1 MAVNDKRLRVTE
13 LDFDD
18 IKDNLKIFLK
28 AQNQFTDYDFEGSG
42 MSVLLDTL
50 AYNTHNMVANE
61 MFLDSASL
69 RSSVVSHA
77 KKLGYEVSS
86 CRAPKATVNISLTTG
101 LSSRTMPA
109 GTTFTTTVDG
119 TNYNFVTTSDITSNN
134 SGTSV
139 NFDSTSI
146 YEGTWIT
153 SKYLVDSSDEE
164 QRFIIDDAR
173 ADTTTLIVKVQTSA
187 SDTFIVLIQLPLL

>member
-50 AYNTHNMVANE
+50 AYNTHYMAYNANMVANE

-77 KKLGYEVSS
+77 
-86 CRAPKATVNISLTTG
+86 
-101 LSSRTMPA
+101 
-109 GTTFTTTVDG
+109 
-119 TNYNFVTTSDITSNN
+119 
-134 SGTSV
+134 
-139 NFDSTSI
+139 
-146 YEGTWIT
+146 
-153 SKYLVDSSDEE
+153 
-164 QRFIIDDAR
+164 
-173 ADTTTLIVKVQTSA
+173 
-187 SDTFIVLIQLPLL
+187 